1 MTSKISSIQDFA
13 YYIEELLLKPDFI
26 FTEIDDRKG
35 KHPTNYAMV
44 KWTNP
49 KQINTLKSFN
59 IEKRYGDIFTKILEL
74 DVEIFQRKFDESEG
88 EIYRRTESEELSAI
102 NKFFDTKHIYYNS
115 DVFMYI
121 YNIKPF
127 PKGDRRPQEY
137 QWKIYVLNIS
147 NIKDYSGRLAD
158 DGLYNEIVPLWLN
171 TYTTSNSQYVRDASN
186 NKFYK
191 IPIEKITR
199 MSFMNWETNP
209 LEAIR

>member
-1 MTSKISSIQDFA
+1 MTSKINSIQDFA
-13 YYIEELLLKPDFI
+13 YYIEELLLKPEFI
-26 FTEIDDRKG
+26 FTEIEDRRG

-44 KWTNP
+44 KWNNP
-49 KQINTLKSFN
+49 EQIITDKNFY
-59 IEKRYGDIFTKILEL
+59 IGRRYGDIFTKIFVNL
-74 DVEIFQRKFDESEG
+74 DAEEFYRKFDIDAEG
-88 EIYRRTESEELSAI
+88 MQFRRTESEELSAI
-102 NKFFDTKHIYYNS
+102 NEFFDTNHIYYNA

-147 NIKDYSGRLAD
+147 NIRDYSNRLEND
-158 DGLYNEIVPLWLN
+158 EIVPLWLN

>member
-1 MTSKISSIQDFA
+1 MTSKINSIQDFA
-13 YYIEELLLKPDFI
+13 YYVEELLLKPDFI

-44 KWTNP
+44 KWNNP
-49 KQINTLKSFN
+49 ELVKSAT
-59 IEKRYGDIFTKILEL
+59 IERTYADIFTKISEL
-74 DVEIFQRKFDESEG
+74 NAEVFRRNFDIDAEG
-88 EIYRRTESEELSAI
+88 MQFRRTESEELSAI
-102 NKFFDTKHIYYNS
+102 NEFFDTNHIYYNA

-137 QWKIYVLNIS
+137 QWKVYVLNIS
-147 NIKDYSGRLAD
+147 NIKDYSYGISV
-158 DGLYNEIVPLWLN
+158 GEIIPLWLN

-191 IPIEKITR
+191 IPIEKITI

>member
-1 MTSKISSIQDFA
+1 
-13 YYIEELLLKPDFI
+13 
-26 FTEIDDRKG
+26 
-35 KHPTNYAMV
+35 MV
-44 KWTNP
+44 KWANP
-49 KQINTLKSFN
+49 EQIITDKIFN
-59 IEKRYGDIFTKILEL
+59 IEIKYDDIFTKILETNDEL
-74 DVEIFQRKFDESEG
+74 FQRVFDESEG
-88 EIYRRTESEELSAI
+88 GIYRRTESEELSAI
-102 NKFFDTKHIYYNS
+102 NEFFDTNHIYYNT

-137 QWKIYVLNIS
+137 QWKIYVLNIA
-147 NIKDYSGRLAD
+147 NIKDYSYRIANG
-158 DGLYNEIVPLWLN
+158 EIIPLWLN

>member
-1 MTSKISSIQDFA
+1 MAFKINSIQDFA
-13 YYIEELLLKPDFI
+13 YYVEELLLKPDFI
-26 FTEIDDRKG
+26 FTEIEDRRG

-44 KWTNP
+44 KWNNP
-49 KQINTLKSFN
+49 DFGRLFTEANGFI
-59 IEKRYGDIFTKILEL
+59 IERRYGDIFTKMLETN
-74 DVEIFQRKFDESEG
+74 VEVFQRKFDEADG

-102 NKFFDTKHIYYNS
+102 NEFFDTNHIYYNA

-121 YNIKPF
+121 YSIKPF
-127 PKGDRRPQEY
+127 PKGDRRPQQY

-147 NIKDYSGRLAD
+147 NIKDYSYRLAD
-158 DGLYNEIVPLWLN
+158 DEIVPLWLN

>member
-1 MTSKISSIQDFA
+1 MASKINSIQDFA
-13 YYIEELLLKPDFI
+13 YYVEELLLKPDFI
-26 FTEIDDRKG
+26 FTEIEDRKG
-35 KHPTNYAMV
+35 KHPTNYARV
-44 KWTNP
+44 KSNNP
-49 KQINTLKSFN
+49 
-59 IEKRYGDIFTKILEL
+59 EL
-74 DVEIFQRKFDESEG
+74 LIGPDVE
-88 EIYRRTESEELSAI
+88 EIYRNISTKVNSLSVGTFVKGFIINEDGSRFKRPESEELSAI
-102 NKFFDTKHIYYNS
+102 NEFFDTNHIYYNA

-121 YNIKPF
+121 YSIKPF
-127 PKGDRRPQEY
+127 PKEDRRPQEY

-147 NIKDYSGRLAD
+147 NIKDYSWGMSN
-158 DGLYNEIVPLWLN
+158 NEIVPLWLN